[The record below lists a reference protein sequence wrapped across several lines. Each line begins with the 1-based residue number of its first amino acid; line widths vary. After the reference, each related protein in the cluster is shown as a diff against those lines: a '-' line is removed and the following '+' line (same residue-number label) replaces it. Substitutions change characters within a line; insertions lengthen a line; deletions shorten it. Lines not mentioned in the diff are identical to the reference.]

1 MKEQIDP
8 QAFLPLTPA
17 MFHVLVSL
25 ADHDKH
31 GWAILKEVAERSGGK
46 VQLSPGT
53 LYGLVK
59 RLLEQGLIAESEER
73 PPRYWDDQ
81 RRRYYRLTDWGRQVA
96 EAEVERMQA
105 AIREALAKDLRP
117 QAQEGTA

>member
-1 MKEQIDP
+1 MNEQIDP

-31 GWAILKEVAERSGGK
+31 GWAILKEVDERSGGK

-81 RRRYYRLTDWGRQVA
+81 RRRYYRLTDLGRLVA

-117 QAQEGTA
+117 QAEGGTA

>member
-59 RLLEQGLIAESEER
+59 RLLEQGLIAESKER

-81 RRRYYRLTDWGRQVA
+81 RRRYYRLTDLGRLVA